1 MALVEIALVI
11 EMVVNRDMDCGEF
24 LQGLSVSKSRHRPFP
39 PSKREIRV
47 LGPVVQPAPA
57 LLTSWISEH
66 LHGRSIRRQRIGE
79 DDLIYTANVY
89 GPLQFDEGRDTPIA
103 AVLSWMQYKEMA
115 DAAGTEL
122 VRNEFPHDS
131 SLLAWAPIG
140 SEGAPL

>member
-1 MALVEIALVI
+1 MGEREGPLTDRLLGSATALA
-11 EMVVNRDMDCGEF
+11 RQTDT
-24 LQGLSVSKSRHRPFP
+24 
-39 PSKREIRV
+39 
-47 LGPVVQPAPA
+47 APA
-57 LLTSWISEH
+57 LGFYEPAGARHDAT
-66 LHGRSIRRQRIGE
+66 QRIGE

-115 DAAGTEL
+115 DAAGTES